1 MLNVLVLTAA
11 LVSAAEFPDPVVD
24 NKAATG
30 GQQTAVLAGG
40 CFWCVEAVYQHIEG
54 VEKVVSGYSGGDAA
68 TAHYDI
74 VGTGRTGHAE
84 SVQVTYDPKKI
95 SYGQVLKVFFD
106 VAHDPTQLNRQ
117 GNDIGSQYRSVVF
130 YSNAEQKKIA
140 EAYINQLDEAKAFK
154 SKIVTQVVPLQAFYV
169 AEAHHQNYCNRNPTN
184 PYVRAVAMPKV
195 DKVARKVPELAKKK

>member
-1 MLNVLVLTAA
+1 MHEGSP
-11 LVSAAEFPDPVVD
+11 SATRKGED
-24 NKAATG
+24 ATTWRIKDG
-30 GQQTAVLAGG
+30 SL
-40 CFWCVEAVYQHIEG
+40 
-54 VEKVVSGYSGGDAA
+54 GDAA

>member
-195 DKVARKVPELAKKK
+195 DKVARKVPELVKKK